1 MEGIVKHHKRAISM
15 ARLWCLTVVGTK
27 GRRSTQKCAHMG
39 TFLCW
44 PAGIEKQ
51 PNPKTIPIIWVW
63 VWGLVQMKGELLSTK
78 TRAMFLCSAGVGLR
92 RRQTHKTCPW
102 GVFCVFGSRKM
113 GQQRKH
119 VHMDR
124 FLLLA

>member
-15 ARLWCLTVVGTK
+15 ARLWCLTVEETK
-27 GRRSTQKCAHMG
+27 GRRSTQKRAHMG

-51 PNPKTIPIIWVW
+51 PNPKTVPIIWVQ
-63 VWGLVQMKGELLSTK
+63 VWGLVQMKGEPLSTK
-78 TRAMFLCSAGVGLR
+78 TCAVFLCLAGVGLR
-92 RRQTHKTCPW
+92 RCRTM
-102 GVFCVFGSRKM
+102 GMFCVFRSRKM

-119 VHMDR
+119 VHIDR
-124 FLLLA
+124 F